1 MRFNPV
7 ISIILGFIIALVCSG
22 FLKLVTGVSGYT
34 IGVIGSLDGA
44 FALMIGALVTTFFG
58 KRKKDTIWNLL
69 WNNFNNI

>member
-1 MRFNPV
+1 
-7 ISIILGFIIALVCSG
+7 LGFIIALVCSG